1 MSEVSFLFGADRVQ
15 MDITDEGDE
24 VGVFIAEDGFV
35 PVFEEVTGADV
46 FAVEVLRIPGKE
58 FSHDGRYAVFAAFE
72 QHMNMVVHEHPCVNR
87 ACSFFDVQTESF
99 EEAGFVFV
107 VPEDI
112 RLVEPSHHDRVKST
126 GDI

>member
-35 PVFEEVTGADV
+35 LVFEEVPGADV

-72 QHMNMVVHEHPCVNR
+72 
-87 ACSFFDVQTESF
+87 
-99 EEAGFVFV
+99 
-107 VPEDI
+107 
-112 RLVEPSHHDRVKST
+112 
-126 GDI
+126 